1 MKPKVL
7 ITCQIPFSGVDL
19 LRHEC
24 EVVVFGD
31 QPLPYELLLEKV
43 AECQGVIGLATDRI
57 DAAFFSA
64 ASCLK
69 GYANYAVG
77 HDNIDMAEATRR
89 GIPVSNTPDV
99 LTKATA
105 ELAWALLF
113 AVARRVVET
122 DRVMRTGEWPGMGP
136 MLYIGS
142 GVSGKTLG
150 IFGSGRIG
158 TAMARMSAG
167 FGMRILYTNES
178 GHRNEVLDQQ
188 LDGRL
193 VDFDELLAESDF
205 LSLHAPLNRET
216 KHKFDA
222 AAFGKMKDTAYV
234 INTAR
239 GALIKEDDL
248 VAALRSGEIAGAGLD
263 VYEFEPRVT
272 PGLTG
277 LHNVVLVPHIGSATR
292 AARSQMS
299 LLAARNMLAMLSGKR
314 AENCLNPEVYG

>member
-1 MKPKVL
+1 MKPKVF
-7 ITCQIPFSGVDL
+7 ITRQIPFAGVDL

-24 EVVVFGD
+24 EVEVFGD
-31 QPLPYELLLEKV
+31 QPLPYDLLLENV
-43 AECQGVIGLATDRI
+43 GECQGVIGLGTDQI
-57 DAAFFSA
+57 DAAFFA
-64 ASCLK
+64 AAPCLK
-69 GYANYAVG
+69 GYANYAVAF
-77 HDNIDMAEATRR
+77 DNIDMAAATSR

-136 MLYIGS
+136 MQYIGS
-142 GVSGKTLG
+142 GVSEKTLG

-167 FGMRILYTNES
+167 FGMRVLYMNES
-178 GHRNEVLDQQ
+178 GHRNDVLDGQ

-193 VDFDELLAESDF
+193 VEFDELLAESDF
-205 LSLHAPLNRET
+205 LSLHAPLTEQTR
-216 KHKFDA
+216 HRFDA
-222 AAFGKMKDTAYV
+222 AAFEKMKDTAYV

-248 VAALRSGEIAGAGLD
+248 VAALRCGDIAGAGLD

-272 PGLTG
+272 PGLAG

-299 LLAARNMLAMLSGKR
+299 LLAARNLLAMLKGER
-314 AENCLNPEVYG
+314 AENCLNPEVYC